1 MYLYV
6 VNGFRGHAIQ
16 RVLYVPSVKDD
27 LKIQLYLFITIE
39 MAIPLTSKHIMILWS
54 RTLKFP
60 GVTLALSSK
69 SQI

>member
-27 LKIQLYLFITIE
+27 LKIQLYLFITIV
-39 MAIPLTSKHIMILWS
+39 SILDS
-54 RTLKFP
+54 VCFNRNGNISNF
-60 GVTLALSSK
+60 
-69 SQI
+69 